1 MAKLEV
7 NYDNVYCDR
16 CEKYIRPG
24 LLRYRTDDDRIL
36 CTDCYE
42 DFGE

>member
-7 NYDNVYCDR
+7 TYDNVYCDR
-16 CEKYIRPG
+16 CEKYIRAG
-24 LLRYRTDDDRIL
+24 SLMYRTDDDRIL